1 MSYFV
6 GQIIHAKVLRV
17 SKNVI
22 TFKTEQNVIC
32 YLNISEVSDYYVRN
46 LSSMFKVNE
55 IKELK
60 VIEIMPNKEL
70 VVSFK
75 QIHPKELRN
84 PFDFIIDTD
93 TAQFSGLLEFV
104 NKEIEN
110 D

>member
-6 GQIIHAKVLRV
+6 GQIINAKVLRV

-22 TFKTEQNVIC
+22 TFKTESNVIC

-46 LSSMFKVNE
+46 LSSMFKINE
-55 IKELK
+55 TKELK
-60 VIEIMPNKEL
+60 VIEVMPNNEL

-84 PFDFIIDTD
+84 PFDFFIDEED
-93 TAQFSGLLEFV
+93 AQFKGLLEFV